1 MIFLLTFHNAVALA
15 IMGGYFGL
23 YMVVKAGSAMGGK
36 KKVEEAAPATSSS
49 GPSTGVPSVESAE
62 FGDFL
67 GSEAFE
73 KLLASDEQFGKVLA
87 EMK

>member
-1 MIFLLTFHNAVALA
+1 
-15 IMGGYFGL
+15 MGGYFGL
-23 YMVVKAGSAMGGK
+23 FLVVKAGGAMGGK
-36 KKVEEAAPATSSS
+36 KKEAAPVTTSS
-49 GPSTGVPSVESAE
+49 GPSMGIPSIESAE

>member
-1 MIFLLTFHNAVALA
+1 
-15 IMGGYFGL
+15 MGGYFGL
-23 YMVVKAGSAMGGK
+23 FLVVKAGGAMGGK
-36 KKVEEAAPATSSS
+36 KKVEAAPVTTSS
-49 GPSTGVPSVESAE
+49 GPSTGIPSVESAE

>member
-1 MIFLLTFHNAVALA
+1 MFRSVALA

-23 YMVVKAGSAMGGK
+23 FVLVKAGGAIGGK
-36 KKVEEAAPATSSS
+36 KKVEAAAPATSS
-49 GPSTGVPSVESAE
+49 GPSTGFPSVESAE

>member
-1 MIFLLTFHNAVALA
+1 LAFLIVPAVALA

-23 YMVVKAGSAMGGK
+23 FVIVKAGGSIGKK
-36 KKVEEAAPATSSS
+36 KKVEEAAPVTTSS

>member
-1 MIFLLTFHNAVALA
+1 
-15 IMGGYFGL
+15 MGGYFGL
-23 YMVVKAGSAMGGK
+23 FLVAKAGSAMGGK
-36 KKVEEAAPATSSS
+36 KKVAEAAPVTS
-49 GPSTGVPSVESAE
+49 GPSMGIPSVESAE